1 MGLSEFYQS
10 LEDKYYNFMDGLE
23 ASGVKVYEWF
33 INPIEDR
40 GMPSMPVFII
50 GTLLLLGLGAFAIMT
65 ALGGGLPGGAQAVS
79 VAVKVTGPDGAN
91 LDGVLVKLSAGE
103 EVFSV
108 KTKNGV
114 ANFADVPYTTSVTV
128 RIDESGFKSFSKE
141 FNLAS
146 GRSSATFSISLEA
159 AGGAGGSIV
168 LFVNDDNQ
176 LPLSNAEVRFQDPLT
191 GEFVVRQTDAQGRV
205 VLSVPSSADVMNL
218 AVSHD
223 GYESTTQSCVTST
236 SSCSVTLY
244 SSGDYN
250 PEVPGS
256 TATPNPSTNPRFATV
271 RVEILDNQ
279 GNGLSGRVTLYRNDD
294 AETLDAADTDGEGVV
309 RFDNVPIG
317 IDVYATFDPEGND
330 FSFHTFDAK
339 ITTAATDFFVQLPK
353 KTCAFNC
360 GTDFSQIT
368 IQAVDSANNPLA
380 GAQVRLYLS
389 QAALQAVSDI
399 RLTEDDGNAVF
410 DIAPTARVYG
420 TVWAEGYLPQM
431 TRVMTGGEK
440 TQVKLE
446 KVLVGNHGSLNVTVV
461 DDTGAV
467 ASGASVN
474 LFTHDGFPVGLSSQ
488 DTGIDGVTVF
498 ENLPLKRVKATAV
511 FGAQVGSSDIVEI
524 SLAQKGV
531 RVTLQPATA
540 FVSARATDASNGS
553 SVNATFTAVLSS
565 SSRVVGTCVSN
576 GTACSIQV
584 PANRNLVFF
593 ANASGF
599 VSLTSEEFSVDAGAT
614 KQKVMALLPSHL
626 SNQLLVQSYSVEDE
640 YGWNVTSL
648 DRGRVYRFVVQ
659 FNLPSNAQSAGVFLR
674 VGNQPDAAKS
684 IATFGDY
691 AQPAGVQVTKGGRF
705 NAGPSCA
712 DDLGDQN
719 GPIQWIDWN
728 YGSTFGSNTVSA
740 EVFVK
745 PDAKPKD
752 EVVLQYRIY
761 AKAGDVYIR
770 KPEDAR
776 FSGQEKT
783 ADLDSC
789 YAQTITVKLPV
800 VDGKSDCNERA
811 CISTLFLSN
820 NSAAV
825 NGLRVDAGEDFD
837 VLLDIR
843 SFESLDSPQLVLTS
857 SNAVKIIGYDFGG
870 TLTPVN
876 PPSSSVSIPLSFYQ
890 HAYGTIHAK
899 ALLPTASSK
908 FNFRFEDTSGA
919 ILDVPRFVVVQG
931 TGTFQIA
938 TIPASIEALQDND
951 LTVRVLSDRGIPVTD
966 AHLTLKE
973 TVSSPFDGFPNDAPF
988 LNGDDSKDNGKDG
1001 TYKFKR
1007 LRPVTPGKFA
1017 VVVSR
1022 NGFEEAEAV
1031 VAVNATEPLEFG
1043 QDLSNIELDCKNP
1056 TALTVSSRVG
1066 AELKVAASFSGTACA
1081 NLRVVS
1087 ASSSTGATGSGS
1099 TSANFRVKPGKDTR
1113 VMLTPTENGECFLAF
1128 NAETLNGLALGEPQI
1143 AVLSAQCENLISSP
1157 TPGVSVSPVPGNASP
1172 SPTPVP
1178 GADCAA
1184 RGGQCVALGQSCPSG
1199 FVPSTYQQSNP
1210 TWPTG
1215 YTPYSNV
1222 PGYNPYGAQGGIG
1235 GPIGQQSCQQL
1246 GGSCTFSQTGV
1257 CPTGQSQ
1264 LGGAGTCGIA
1274 ESGSM
1279 LCCGTPRATV
1289 PTSTAV
1295 CTEGSQCCVPVSQVC
1310 QAPNFNFQN
1319 ILSKYLGYYL
1329 GAQTLGNYPQ
1339 QVTAASA
1346 PTQLV
1351 ASQSGGSLKK
1361 AGSGCTQSGSG
1372 VSCTKPIY
1380 SLVPYN
1386 AMAFSVENQLFN
1398 AVDIQAQSNSRCFEY
1413 QDVGKFSG
1421 VNEIFSDLKQNLQS
1435 SMGLLTRQTRTFV
1448 ITFRPRPECV
1458 QYEIDANGRA
1468 SVKLVGDAVKGFQMK
1483 LKPFGTGV
1491 NIDARDYI
1499 IKFDVAPA
1507 TADDDAAS
1515 HLAFIAMPTGGVT
1528 LRGDEKAS
1536 FEEPAVF
1543 ANNIQVKQNTVFV
1556 SGLGLNNL
1564 PVTGTKAVAATLKLA
1579 KGDNKLSLQLGA
1591 SAKGTASITIP
1602 TTVKTATDGL
1612 KAYDVVGNVGTAP
1625 APFECSG
1632 ANYCNKEQA
1641 EAYLESVKKSLND
1654 FARQYVSS
1662 VDTLAYEDPL
1672 GLNGGEGSAYQTLY
1686 QQAMRDALREYMA
1699 LRQPYE
1705 ACKAQGQDPLSGTRQ
1720 QCQQSG
1726 IAPIYNYNQNQPGYY
1741 NQQGFGSGY
1750 NPYGGAYGGQG
1761 GSYGGGA
1768 NINPALGGGQV
1779 PGMGNPYQSN
1789 FYPGQGYY
1797 PGYVNDPN
1805 IQQSF
1810 GNAFGQGWQQAGCNS
1825 DILNAFQYQG
1835 QLGMG
1840 YFNPFMQQQ
1849 QQLSG
1854 YSRGVY
1860 SNRQPVIKD
1869 LQPVIQLPVREAGNG
1884 GGIKVYRI
1892 VADLT
1897 AASESGDFVDFQPVD
1912 NGRLNSV
1919 PISYDPRL
1927 WTSSGSSTSLPKG
1940 SSGVSEKYLGFPYL
1954 KYNKDAKPTA
1964 TYELQ
1969 NWLGKGTTTVQS
1981 AAPAVAPAATK
1992 SETVGGTICSETLG
2006 DVECHGAAFGT
2017 YYNDQIGVR
2026 SGYCEAKAGA
2036 APDSKGNPP
2045 CILSKST
2052 K

>member
-33 INPIEDR
+33 INPLEDR
-40 GMPSMPVFII
+40 GMPSMPFFIV
-50 GTLLLLGLGAFAIMT
+50 GVLLLLGVGAFAVMT
-65 ALGGGLPGGAQAVS
+65 VLGGGLPGGASAVN
-79 VAVKVTGPDGAN
+79 VAVKVTGPDGAS
-91 LDGVLVKLSAGE
+91 LEGVLVKLSAGE
-103 EVFSV
+103 EAFSV

-114 ANFADVPYTTSVTV
+114 ANFADVPYAKSVTV
-128 RIDESGFKSFSKE
+128 RIDASGYQSFSKE

-159 AGGAGGSIV
+159 VGGGAGGSIV

-244 SSGDYN
+244 SFGGYN
-250 PEVPGS
+250 PGVPGS
-256 TATPNPSTNPRFATV
+256 TATPNPSADPRFATV

-279 GNGLSGRVTLYRNDD
+279 GNGLSGRVTLYRNDN
-294 AETLDAADTDGEGVV
+294 AETLDASDTDGEGVV
-309 RFDNVPIG
+309 RFDNVPLG

-353 KTCAFNC
+353 KTCTVNC
-360 GTDFSQIT
+360 GTDFSQVT

-389 QAALQAVSDI
+389 QATLQAVSDI

-410 DIAPTARVYG
+410 DIAPTAKVYG
-420 TVWAEGYLPQM
+420 TVWAEGYLSQM
-431 TRVMTGGEK
+431 TRVLTGGEK
-440 TQVKLE
+440 TQIKLE
-446 KVLVGNHGSLNVTVV
+446 KILVGNHGSLNVSVF
-461 DDTGAV
+461 DDTGAL
-467 ASGASVN
+467 ASGATVN
-474 LFTHDGFPVGLSSQ
+474 LFTHDGFPVGMPSQ

-498 ENLPLKRVKATAV
+498 ENLPLKRVKATV
-511 FGAQVGSSDIVEI
+511 VYGAQVGSSDIVEI
-524 SLAQKGV
+524 GLSPKAV

-540 FVSARATDASNGS
+540 FVSARATDASNAS
-553 SVNATFTAVLSS
+553 SVNATFIAVLAS
-565 SSRVVGTCVSN
+565 SSRVLGSCISN

-584 PANRNLVFF
+584 PANRNLALV
-593 ANASGF
+593 ANASGY
-599 VSLTSEEFSVDAGAT
+599 VSLTSEEFAVDAGAT

-626 SNQLLVQSYSVEDE
+626 SDQLLVQSYSVEDE

-659 FNLPSNAQSAGVFLR
+659 FNLPSNAQAAGVFLR
-674 VGNQPDAAKS
+674 VGNQAEAAKS
-684 IATFGDY
+684 IATFGEY
-691 AQPAGVQVTKGGRF
+691 AQPTGVLITKGGRF
-705 NAGPSCA
+705 NSGPSCT

-761 AKAGDVYIR
+761 AKAGDVFIR
-770 KPEDAR
+770 KPDDAR
-776 FSGQEKT
+776 YSGQEKT

-800 VDGKSDCNERA
+800 IDGKSDCNDRA

-857 SNAVKIIGYDFGG
+857 SNAVKITGYDFGG

-876 PPSSSVSIPLSFYQ
+876 PASSSVSIPLSFYQ

-899 ALLPTASSK
+899 ALLPTASAK

-938 TIPASIEALQDND
+938 TIPVSIEALQDND

-988 LNGDDSKDNGKDG
+988 LNGDASKDNGKDG

-1007 LRPVTPGKFA
+1007 LRPVTPGTFA

-1022 NGFEEAEAV
+1022 DGFEEAEAQ

-1081 NLRVVS
+1081 NMRVVS

-1113 VMLTPTENGECFLAF
+1113 VMLTPTENSECFLAF

-1143 AVLSAQCENLISSP
+1143 AVLSAQCENLASP
-1157 TPGVSVSPVPGNASP
+1157 TPGVTVSPVPGNASP
-1172 SPTPVP
+1172 TPTP

-1184 RGGQCVALGQSCPSG
+1184 RGGQCVQLGQSCPSG

-1210 TWPTG
+1210 TWPNG

-1222 PGYNPYGAQGGIG
+1222 PGYPYG
-1235 GPIGQQSCQQL
+1235 
-1246 GGSCTFSQTGV
+1246 GSPYGSNYPVGV
-1257 CPTGQSQ
+1257 
-1264 LGGAGTCGIA
+1264 
-1274 ESGSM
+1274 
-1279 LCCGTPRATV
+1279 TPSPSAS
-1289 PTSTAV
+1289 PQAAAV
-1295 CTEGSQCCVPVSQVC
+1295 CAEGSQCCVPVSQVC

-1319 ILSKYLGYYL
+1319 IVSKYLGYYL

-1346 PTQLV
+1346 PVRLTATQTGITLRDKGQC
-1351 ASQSGGSLKK
+1351 QSS
-1361 AGSGCTQSGSG
+1361 SSG
-1372 VSCTKPIY
+1372 VQCTKPIY

-1398 AVDIQAQSNSRCFEY
+1398 AVDIQAQSNSQCFEV
-1413 QDVGKFSG
+1413 QEVGKFSG
-1421 VNEIFSDLKQNLQS
+1421 VNDVFSDLKQNLQAG
-1435 SMGLLTRQTRTFV
+1435 MGLLTRQTRTYV
-1448 ITFRPRPECV
+1448 ITFRPRAQCV
-1458 QYEIDANGRA
+1458 QYEIDADGKA
-1468 SVKLVGDAVKGFQMK
+1468 SVKLVGDALKGFQMK
-1483 LKPFGTGV
+1483 LKPIGSGV
-1491 NIDARDYI
+1491 NIDARDFI

-1507 TADDDAAS
+1507 EADPAS

-1528 LRGDEKAS
+1528 VRGDDKAS

-1556 SGLGLNNL
+1556 SGAGLSNL
-1564 PVTGTKAVAATLKLA
+1564 PVTGAKAVAATLKLV
-1579 KGDNKLSLQLGA
+1579 KGDGNKLTLQLGA
-1591 SAKGTASITIP
+1591 SAKGIATLAIP
-1602 TTVKTATDGL
+1602 VTVKPPADGL
-1612 KAYDVVGNVGTAP
+1612 KNYDVVGNVGTAP
-1625 APFECSG
+1625 APLECSG

-1641 EAYLESVKKSLND
+1641 EAYLESVKASLND
-1654 FARQYVSS
+1654 FARKYVAS
-1662 VDTLAYEDPL
+1662 VDKLAYEDPL
-1672 GLNGGEGSAYQTLY
+1672 GLNGGDGSAYQTLY
-1686 QQAMRDALREYMA
+1686 QQAMRDAVREYMA

-1750 NPYGGAYGGQG
+1750 NPYGGYGGGQG
-1761 GSYGGGA
+1761 SIYGGAGV
-1768 NINPALGGGQV
+1768 NPALGGGQV
-1779 PGMGNPYQSN
+1779 PGQFNPYQSN

-1797 PGYVNDPN
+1797 PGYVNDPS

-1825 DILNAFQYQG
+1825 DVLNAFQYQG
-1835 QLGMG
+1835 QLSMG

-1849 QQLSG
+1849 QQLYG

-1860 SNRQPVIKD
+1860 SNRKPVIPD

-1919 PISYDPRL
+1919 PIAYDPRL

-1981 AAPAVAPAATK
+1981 AAPAAAPAAKVDSASTLSGK
-1992 SETVGGTICSETLG
+1992 PCGGGTNTGEQYCTGKTIGQICTSVGGVTGKS
-2006 DVECHGAAFGT
+2006 GT
-2017 YYNDQIGVR
+2017 CQLVKGT
-2026 SGYCEAKAGA
+2026 A
-2036 APDSKGNPP
+2036 APDTNGNYF
-2045 CILSKST
+2045 CNCV
-2052 K
+2052 